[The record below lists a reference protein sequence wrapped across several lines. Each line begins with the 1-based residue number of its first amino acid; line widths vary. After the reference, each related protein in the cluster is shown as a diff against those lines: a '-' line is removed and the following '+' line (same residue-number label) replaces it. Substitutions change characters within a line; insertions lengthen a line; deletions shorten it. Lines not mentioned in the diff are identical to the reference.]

1 MECNGKKISEL
12 EERTSLTGNEFIVF
26 QDQDYNGKIAIDT
39 LSKGIGEH
47 VDFDATAT
55 AVQADTASAEVDL
68 VANTFNFKFQ
78 IPKGEKGDPGKDGS
92 TGTLARPVFAYTV
105 SDTKPATPTGG
116 SWDYVN
122 NVLRYPN
129 GWSASP
135 AMDGIVWMS
144 QTVFFADGTSDPW
157 SEPIRIVGKDG
168 ENGKDGQLYQYIYT
182 RTESTT
188 PVPTRPV
195 SSQTEEVPTGW
206 TDNPQGITETL
217 KVEWTCVRTKDI
229 EGKWSDYSTPT
240 IWSRWGENG
249 KDGDGVEYIFTRTT
263 QEVKPERPTESPN
276 VDEYIPSQGS
286 NEEQWY
292 DDPVGVDAVH
302 RWEWVS
308 IRKQKSPEDSAA
320 TWGTWSDPA
329 LWAYYAKDGAPGATG
344 NTPDHQSF
352 FFKDSESKP
361 EKPTFTNPLAPADGW
376 VDSVTGNG
384 TWWCCVASVS
394 GETGLI
400 TSWSEVFSVNGISF
414 RTVNAYK
421 STGES
426 EDRPA
431 TPTGGSWNPNTD
443 AITYPDGWSGLD
455 ELGGIVWESQATFN
469 SLGSQTKSWST
480 PTRITG
486 PNGEN
491 GTDGLTIEFIYTRTK
506 DDSKPELVVT
516 DSENVNDYLPGGN
529 GQVGSNPETWT
540 DNPRGI
546 TDEWRTEW
554 MSQRTKDTE
563 SQTWGNWIE
572 PVRWSRW
579 GQNGKDGDGVEYV
592 FVRTKREQTPT
603 TPTDSPNVDEY
614 EPAIDSSQSSWVEGP
629 NWTDDPLSPTTDWP
643 YVYVTQRKQ
652 QSPEDASATW
662 GAWSTPSLWAMY
674 GHTGD
679 SIEFRMRAHSS
690 ATSAPSLDKSARNPS
705 GWTVGNPV
713 VTSTNKYVWM
723 TYAKINTE
731 NELVGE
737 WSDPWNTTGEDGNDG
752 QGGTGETGPM
762 GPQGIAGLPGVSIEV
777 RYSKGTETSY
787 TATWNTTVRSTRDPS
802 SYGWTI
808 MPPAIDSSSGE
819 KLWFIQA
826 RIATRYINTT
836 DPDEP
841 DYLET
846 ETYLEDGAWNEP
858 SLYGSEQGADGIGIT
873 NMNTYYAVTSSESD
887 IPDKDAE
894 LGGSVW
900 HDKAPAYDNNNQ
912 VLWQLF
918 VVNYTN
924 GVEDRL
930 GPTPIIP
937 GKDGESAPAMYT
949 WIKYADDASGSGMSD
964 SGENKAYLG
973 LAYNKTTPVE
983 SSDPS
988 DYTWSKIKGEK
999 GDTGEGIPGTSL
1011 YTWIKYSPNANGTPI
1026 QDVPTEDT
1034 EYIGIAVNKS
1044 TATESNSASD
1054 YTWSK
1059 FKGSDGVAGLGI
1071 QEIYEE
1077 YYLSTS
1083 PTELTGGEWSRTWSW
1098 QAGKYTWQRTTV
1110 VYTDDSKW
1118 TSDPICASGPEGGS
1132 GEGSAGPIVYPA
1144 GVYDINKTYTAT
1156 SQKAPYVFD
1165 PTDTSDEPDHT
1176 GNYYFLNSTAVSGW
1190 TGNLQESGNQYP
1202 SQNAVSSNP
1211 VWVKMESFDAM
1222 YANIGVFGN
1231 ALVGSAVFNGDYM
1244 FSQQGKN
1251 PNTYPWSDSTHYENF
1266 DKELIEAI
1274 MTDNLV
1280 YWDYGANSSMTEDS
1294 TRDYPIGTFFVYN
1307 ISTTN
1312 TAPNQYIYKLIENG
1326 DGERELKMI
1335 TYTNGN
1341 FVPNVCINMRTG
1353 AMFTSAGK
1361 CLFKIDG
1368 SGKLANNSISWDT
1381 DGNLSSNN
1389 FTQNVYQVSSGTVHL
1404 NTIKQSIIECTGST
1418 LTLILDNDQLYREFS
1433 IRSNPSN
1440 ISTHGTVV
1448 TFQYAVEGIVDSGIK
1463 ILAAPGAYN
1472 STLYIS
1478 EHNEFKFRFNPRRCR
1493 QYTSSDPNEYN
1504 DCILLDSMDGKNNG
1518 EILKCTVNMMN
1529 ADLLDENNLMALN
1542 KINTALTFKNVY
1554 SPTFARLSV
1563 FASGSASNIFTGLS
1577 LHIYFIEDVLS
1588 TGNNSM
1594 FKYNR
1599 SGTNSTGINVIVN
1612 GEIYRGYM
1620 NGAGSGWTQ
1629 SPAGVWYEKDPVK
1642 YEYSVYDNYIA
1653 INFLN
1658 LSSEDYESMFNGTIE
1673 VYGATPLLIYQ

>member
-26 QDQDYNGKIAIDT
+26 QDQDYNGKIALYT

-55 AVQADTASAEVDL
+55 AVQADTASAEVNL

-105 SDTKPATPTGG
+105 SDTQPATPTGG

-122 NVLRYPN
+122 NILRYPN

-276 VDEYIPSQGS
+276 VDEYIPPQGS
-286 NEEQWY
+286 NEEQWH

-308 IRKQKSPEDSAA
+308 IRKQKSPEDAAA
-320 TWGTWSDPA
+320 TWGTWSDPS
-329 LWAYYAKDGAPGATG
+329 LWAYYAKDGEQGAAG

-352 FFKDSESKP
+352 FFKNSESKP
-361 EKPTFTNPLAPADGW
+361 EKPTFTNPLSPTDGW

-384 TWWCCVASVS
+384 TWWCCVASVN
-394 GETGLI
+394 GQTGLI
-400 TSWSEVFSVNGISF
+400 ESWSEVFSVNGISF

-443 AITYPDGWSGLD
+443 AITYPSGWSGLD

-506 DDSKPELVVT
+506 DDSKPELVIT
-516 DSENVNDYLPGGN
+516 DSENVNDYLPGDN

-579 GQNGKDGDGVEYV
+579 GQNGRDGDGVEYV

-614 EPAIDSSQSSWVEGP
+614 EPTIDSSQSSWVEGP
-629 NWTDDPLSPTTDWP
+629 TWIDDPLSPTTDWP

-662 GAWSTPSLWAMY
+662 GKWSTPSLWAMY

-690 ATSAPSLDKSARNPS
+690 ATSAPALDKSSRNPS

-723 TYAKINTE
+723 TAAKINTE

-752 QGGTGETGPM
+752 QGGTGEAGPM

-787 TATWNTTVRSTRDPS
+787 TATWNSTVRSTRDPS

-808 MPPAIDSSSGE
+808 MPPSIDSSSGE

-841 DYLET
+841 GYLET

-873 NMNTYYAVTSSESD
+873 NMNTYYAVTSSESN
-887 IPDKDAE
+887 IPDKNAE

-900 HDKAPAYDNNNQ
+900 HDTAPVYNNNTQ

-937 GKDGESAPAMYT
+937 GRDGSDGEDG
-949 WIKYADDASGSGMSD
+949 KN
-964 SGENKAYLG
+964 GEDGK
-973 LAYNKTTPVE
+973 
-983 SSDPS
+983 D
-988 DYTWSKIKGEK
+988 
-999 GDTGEGIPGTSL
+999 
-1011 YTWIKYSPNANGTPI
+1011 
-1026 QDVPTEDT
+1026 
-1034 EYIGIAVNKS
+1034 
-1044 TATESNSASD
+1044 
-1054 YTWSK
+1054 
-1059 FKGSDGVAGLGI
+1059 GSDGVGI

-1118 TSDPICASGPEGGS
+1118 TSDPICASGPEGSS
-1132 GEGSAGPIVYPA
+1132 GEGNAGPIVYPA

-1190 TGNLQESGNQYP
+1190 KGSLQEEGNQYP

-1244 FSQQGKN
+1244 FSQQGI
-1251 PNTYPWSDSTHYENF
+1251 DSNGDTSSHYENF
-1266 DKELIEAI
+1266 
-1274 MTDNLV
+1274 
-1280 YWDYGANSSMTEDS
+1280 NSKD
-1294 TRDYPIGTFFVYN
+1294 PYN
-1307 ISTTN
+1307 TSN
-1312 TAPNQYIYKLIENG
+1312 SFRPNI
-1326 DGERELKMI
+1326 
-1335 TYTNGN
+1335 
-1341 FVPNVCINMRTG
+1341 CINYKTG
-1353 AMFTSAGK
+1353 QMWTSSGK
-1361 CLFKIDG
+1361 CIFNTDG
-1368 SGKLANNSISWDT
+1368 SGKLADGSIEWDIN
-1381 DGNLSSNN
+1381 GNVSANYFKS
-1389 FTQNVYQVSSGTVHL
+1389 NVYQVSSGTVHL
-1404 NTIKQSIIECTGST
+1404 NTIKQPIIECTGTT
-1418 LTLILDNDQLYREFS
+1418 LTLVLDDDQLYREFS

-1440 ISTHGTVV
+1440 TSEEGTIV
-1448 TFQYAVEGIVDSGIK
+1448 TFQYAVDGEVNSGVK
-1463 ILAAPGAYN
+1463 VLAAPGAYN
-1472 STLYIS
+1472 PILYIS
-1478 EHNEFKFRFNPRRCR
+1478 KTNEFKFRFNPRMCR
-1493 QYTSSDPNEYN
+1493 QFTTSSPSSYN
-1504 DCILLDSMDGKNNG
+1504 NCILLDSMDGKNNG

-1529 ADLLDENNLMALN
+1529 SDLLDTSNLMALN
-1542 KINTALTFKNVY
+1542 KVNTALTFNSVY
-1554 SPTFARLSV
+1554 APTFARLSIKT
-1563 FASGSASNIFTGLS
+1563 SLDGDTLYTYLS
-1577 LHIYFIEDVLS
+1577 LHIYFIPNVLS
-1588 TGNNSM
+1588 NTNNSM
-1594 FKYNR
+1594 FRYTS
-1599 SGTNSTGINVIVN
+1599 SGSNSTGINVIVN
-1612 GEIYRGYM
+1612 GEIWRGYK
-1620 NGAGSGWTQ
+1620 NGAGSGWAQ
-1629 SPAGVWYEKDPVK
+1629 SQAKSWYEKDPVK
-1642 YEYSVYDNYIA
+1642 YEYSMIDNNVLVID
-1653 INFLN
+1653 FLN
-1658 LSSEDYESMFNGTIE
+1658 LAYNDSESMFNGTIE
-1673 VYGATPLLIYQ
+1673 VYGATPLLIYS